1 MTVHPHAVF
10 LLDFD
15 RSTEDAPRKGHNVE
29 CCCAS
34 RRQTSVYGRVKGER
48 GRVRDRETDRQRQTE
63 TEKER
68 FEFG

>member
-1 MTVHPHAVF
+1 MEAF
-10 LLDFD
+10 KCLLLVDN
-15 RSTEDAPRKGHNVE
+15 ENVE